1 MNAPFFARAPYTP
14 EDWYWFIGDDTAN
27 VYSSRRC
34 MLVDAASDQDY
45 LDWSSGGRGAPT
57 LASMA
62 ELEEMMAEQ
71 YPPGTLKS
79 YALFTRWQKE
89 QGGITTSFG
98 MPIETDDRA
107 QAKINGAMLAAK
119 YPPTPVKAAP
129 KPAPGGGGPAFTTK
143 WHAADGT
150 IWPLDTPMIV
160 AMSGELQL
168 HVDECFEASAA
179 VATGLEDGTI
189 TTREQIDEAFA
200 GIATRAGK

>member
-1 MNAPFFARAPYTP
+1 
-14 EDWYWFIGDDTAN
+14 
-27 VYSSRRC
+27 

-45 LDWSSGGRGAPT
+45 LDWSSAGRGAPT

-62 ELEEMMAEQ
+62 ELEAMMAVQ

-79 YALFTRWQKE
+79 YALFCRWQKE

-107 QAKINGAMLAAK
+107 QAKISGAMLAAK
-119 YPPTPVKAAP
+119 YPPTPLKAP
-129 KPAPGGGGPAFTTK
+129 PGGSGPAFTTK

-189 TTREQIDEAFA
+189 TTREQIDQAFA
-200 GIATRAGK
+200 EIITRAGK